1 MAGKCDRFLTGTE
14 VLTNIWGFFEN
25 FMSQSQMV
33 IAESQFPLKTKF
45 FYF

>member
-14 VLTNIWGFFEN
+14 VLTNIWRVFLN

-33 IAESQFPLKTKF
+33 IAESQFPLITKF